1 MTLTLNKWLSLF
13 TNKETK
19 QDHFIKTFKIRYSN
33 GTTSSLE
40 EHLKKK
46 PITKSILKILFHVFE
61 QDRKRYLTNFY
72 KKSLDVS
79 SFSSKQ
85 KLPLCIHN
93 DKYSQNKNI
102 IRNTYYKEILHDTNT
117 IQPNVRNYYDV
128 VIDLY
133 KHKIIDYKL
142 ITPSS
147 LKLLEKGTNLSSILS
162 AYYFR
167 SSIMNPTIPYAI
179 TTLVESDKIKV
190 FTPTLGWSSYAY
202 GVLSNPNLYEYVG
215 IDVLNKVCNN
225 TRKLLTKNN
234 IQNEIRCEPS
244 ENVAKDKT
252 FLQKY
257 KNHFDLIF
265 FSPPYY
271 ELELYSGKLQSTN
284 KYKTYTEWLE
294 KYWTPTIKMCHH
306 ILGNQSLMCYIVS
319 GYNYKG
325 HYLNLSKDMNAI
337 SEKEGFDL
345 IRSVNISSKNVK
357 ITKHRKLGERI
368 YIFKKEGYSVSERV
382 MKKINQLTKD
392 CKTTQRK
399 KRNRKNK
406 TRKGKVKGI
415 KPLFTDIFA

>member
-1 MTLTLNKWLSLF
+1 MTLTLNKWLNLF
-13 TNKETK
+13 TDKQTK
-19 QDHFIKTFKIRYSN
+19 QEGFTKTFKIRYST
-33 GTTSSLE
+33 GTIVSIE
-40 EHLKKK
+40 EHMKKK
-46 PITKSILKILFHVFE
+46 PLKKSILNTLYIVFE

-72 KKSLDVS
+72 KKSLDTS
-79 SFSSKQ
+79 SFSPKQ
-85 KLPLCIHN
+85 RLPLCIHN

-117 IQPNVRNYYDV
+117 IQPNIRNYYDV

-142 ITPSS
+142 MTPSS

-167 SSIMNPTIPYAI
+167 SSIMNPTIPYAM

-190 FTPTLGWSSYAY
+190 FSPTLGWSSYAY
-202 GVLSNPNLYEYVG
+202 GVLSNSNLYEYVG
-215 IDVLNKVCNN
+215 IDVLSKVCNN
-225 TRKLLTKNN
+225 TRKLLTKHN
-234 IQNEIRCEPS
+234 IKNEIRCEPS
-244 ENVAKDKT
+244 ENVAKDKI

-257 KNHFDLIF
+257 KNHFDLVF

-294 KYWTPTIKMCHH
+294 KYWTPTIRMCHH

-325 HYLNLSKDMNAI
+325 QYMNLSKDMNSI
-337 SEKEGFDL
+337 SEKEGFHL
-345 IRSVNISSKNVK
+345 LRSVNISSKNVK

-368 YIFKKEGYSVSERV
+368 YIFKKKGYNISERI
-382 MKKINQLTKD
+382 MRKMNQITKD
-392 CKTTQRK
+392 CKKTQKK
-399 KRNRKNK
+399 KRTSKNN
-406 TRKGKVKGI
+406 TRKGKTKSI
-415 KPLFTDIFA
+415 KSIFMDMLT

>member
-1 MTLTLNKWLSLF
+1 MTLTLNKWLSIF

-19 QDHFIKTFKIRYSN
+19 QEHFIKIFKIRYSN
-33 GTTSSLE
+33 GTTTSLE

-46 PITKSILKILFHVFE
+46 PITKSILKILYHVFE

-79 SFSSKQ
+79 VFSSKQ
-85 KLPLCIHN
+85 RLPVCIHN
-93 DKYSQNKNI
+93 DKYIHHKNI

-128 VIDLY
+128 VVDLY
-133 KHKIIDYKL
+133 QNKIIDYKL
-142 ITPSS
+142 LTPSS

-167 SSIMNPTIPYAI
+167 SSIMNPTIPYSI
-179 TTLVESDKIKV
+179 TTFVESDKLKV
-190 FTPTLGWSSYAY
+190 FSPTLGWSSYAY
-202 GVLSNPNLYEYVG
+202 GVLSNPKLDEYVG
-215 IDVLNKVCNN
+215 IDVLSKVCNN
-225 TRKLLTKNN
+225 TRKLLNKYN
-234 IQNEIRCEPS
+234 IKNEIRCEPS

-271 ELELYSGKLQSTN
+271 ELELYSGKLQSTYN
-284 KYKTYTEWLE
+284 YKTYTDWLE
-294 KYWTPTIKMCHH
+294 KYWRPTIQMCFH

-325 HYLNLSKDMNAI
+325 QYLNLSKDMNSI
-337 SEKEGFDL
+337 SEKEGFKL

-368 YIFKKEGYSVSERV
+368 YIFKKEGYQVSERV
-382 MKKINQLTKD
+382 IRKINQLTKD

-399 KRNRKNK
+399 KRHRKNK
-406 TRKGKVKGI
+406 TRKGKVKCI